1 MSLPSP
7 TDFTKAVRVLH
18 DGGVDFIIVGG
29 VAAILHGLG
38 YTTYD
43 LDVVY
48 LRDRANIQNLV
59 RCLGPHTPYLRGAPP
74 GLPFKF
80 DERTVRMGLN
90 FTLIT
95 AFGDLDLLGE
105 VTSIGGYRELWPQ
118 SKEVTAFGV
127 RCRRANLEPLIRMKR
142 AAGRPKDFEI
152 LGQLQALLEE
162 RKTWPHTHPDD
173 PK

>member
-1 MSLPSP
+1 MPTH
-7 TDFTKAVRVLH
+7 TDFEKGLNVLH
-18 DGGVDFIIVGG
+18 AGGVEFIVVGG
-29 VAAILHGLG
+29 VAAILNGLG

-48 LRDRANIQNLV
+48 SRGRENIQRLV
-59 RCLGPHTPYLRGAPP
+59 KCLEPYEPYLRGAPP
-74 GLPFKF
+74 GLPFQL

-90 FTLIT
+90 FTLT
-95 AFGDLDLLGE
+95 TTFGDLDLLGE
-105 VTSIGGYRELWPQ
+105 VTGLGTYRELLPL
-118 SKEVTAFGV
+118 SKEVLAFGV
-127 RCRRANLEPLIRMKR
+127 RCRRSNLEPLIQMKR

-162 RKTWPHTHPDD
+162 RRKWPHTHPDD

>member
-1 MSLPSP
+1 MARQ
-7 TDFTKAVRVLH
+7 TDFAKGVKVLH
-18 DGGVDFIIVGG
+18 DGGVEFIIVGG
-29 VAAILHGLG
+29 VAAILNGLG

-48 LRDRANIQNLV
+48 SRDRANIQQLV
-59 RCLGPHTPYLRGAPP
+59 RCLEPYSPYLRGAPP

-90 FTLIT
+90 FTLVT
-95 AFGDLDLLGE
+95 EFGDLDLLGE
-105 VTSIGGYRELWPQ
+105 VTAIGGYPELLPLSREI
-118 SKEVTAFGV
+118 TAFGV

-152 LGQLQALLEE
+152 LAQLEALLEE
-162 RKTWPHTHPDD
+162 RKAWPYASPED

>member
-1 MSLPSP
+1 MPTQ
-7 TDFTKAVRVLH
+7 TDFTKAVNTLH
-18 DGGVDFIIVGG
+18 GGGVDFIIIGG
-29 VAAILHGLG
+29 VAAILNGLG

-48 LRDRANIQNLV
+48 ARDRSNIQRLV
-59 RCLGPHTPYLRGAPP
+59 RCLEPFEPYLRGAPP
-74 GLPFKF
+74 GLPFKL

-90 FTLIT
+90 FTLVT
-95 AFGDLDLLGE
+95 SFGDLDLLGE
-105 VTSIGGYRELWPQ
+105 VTAVGGYRELLPQ

-162 RKTWPHTHPDD
+162 RAHWPHTHPDD